1 MANQPPPSPPT
12 KEQIELEK
20 WLHERQNAQVA
31 QRAHDRSNEFARQI
45 NEAAINA
52 ANLTLRMAL
61 LINGGAAVA
70 LLTFVG
76 SLPVEQKRAV
86 AATLDWFAWGVAVAV
101 AGLACAYLTNHGLA
115 VQERSKT
122 FTDEPPY
129 VINGANTKRWRYV
142 VLVFRLLAIIVSSGS
157 VILFLVGM
165 LSVRA
170 ALTKLA

>member
-1 MANQPPPSPPT
+1 MTNQPPPSPPT
-12 KEQIELEK
+12 KEQIELQK
-20 WLHERQNAQVA
+20 WLHEQNTRVA
-31 QRAHDRSNEFARQI
+31 ERAHDRSNEFARQI

-70 LLTFVG
+70 LLTFVSG
-76 SLPVEQKRAV
+76 LPAEQKRAV
-86 AATLDWFAWGVAVAV
+86 AATLDWFAWGVVAAV
-101 AGLACAYLTNHGLA
+101 AGLACAYFTNHGLA

-122 FTDEPPY
+122 FTDKPPY
-129 VINGANTKRWRYV
+129 VINGANTKRWSYFI
-142 VLVFRLLAIIVSSGS
+142 LVFRFLAIIVGSGS
-157 VILFLVGM
+157 LVLFLVGM